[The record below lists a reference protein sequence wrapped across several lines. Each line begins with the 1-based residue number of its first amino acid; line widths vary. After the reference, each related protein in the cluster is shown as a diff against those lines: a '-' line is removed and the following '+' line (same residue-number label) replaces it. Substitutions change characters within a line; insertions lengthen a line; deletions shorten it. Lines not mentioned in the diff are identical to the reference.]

1 MLSKN
6 SDVRDDNYVTDLV
19 VKDFRTARVF
29 RKYGIDYCCGGRI
42 PLQLACEIGGLNTAS
57 VKAELTDA
65 MRNINISNSTNFNEW
80 NIEFLINYIV
90 NVHHAY
96 LHDNLEEATDTFERF
111 LERHQTKYPFLKDR
125 CQFCAPRR
133 SANLPE

>member
-6 SDVRDDNYVTDLV
+6 SDVRGDNYVTDLV

-57 VKAELTDA
+57 VKVELTDA

-80 NIEFLINYIV
+80 NIEFLSTT
-90 NVHHAY
+90 
-96 LHDNLEEATDTFERF
+96 LLTFIT
-111 LERHQTKYPFLKDR
+111 LTSTTILKKQLTLLNGFLKDTKR
-125 CQFCAPRR
+125 NIRFLRTAVILCAAALR
-133 SANLPE
+133 